1 VSSQF
6 VPHLPQKQDQ
16 SQVTPRRFVVT
27 LFTAA
32 VVVVLLILQSLSS
45 EAADSRVAP
54 VVLNSDT
61 TIAATLNVV
70 VGARVEFELTLTNNS
85 SRRVEVQFPSGRTHD
100 FAVID
105 SAGREVWRWS
115 TGKMFTQVMRNR
127 SIDAHESISFS
138 TSWKNPDA
146 VGTFTA
152 VARLWSRNFPLEER
166 AEIIIR

>member
-1 VSSQF
+1 
-6 VPHLPQKQDQ
+6 
-16 SQVTPRRFVVT
+16 
-27 LFTAA
+27 
-32 VVVVLLILQSLSS
+32 
-45 EAADSRVAP
+45 
-54 VVLNSDT
+54 
-61 TIAATLNVV
+61 
-70 VGARVEFELTLTNNS
+70 
-85 SRRVEVQFPSGRTHD
+85 VQFPSGRTHD